1 MYHPPEPVGDERLIS
16 TNRDEFEY
24 VELKNV
30 GPTALDLRNIR
41 FTKGIDFDFGGSGV
55 ETLDAGDYVLVV
67 KNRAAFERRYGTGL
81 PVAGEYP
88 NDNLRNSGERLKLS
102 FGAGTT
108 IHDIDEYSDELPW
121 PTASDGEFSLVLR
134 GVDEFLSP
142 DHNDPGNWRIS
153 RFSEGTPGGDD
164 SLDYAV
170 WKDRYEVS
178 EDFGDGDNDGM
189 VTMLEFF
196 LGGDPN
202 VASEELLPEAGAGT
216 FMTEGG
222 EERFLTL
229 TFTREV
235 AADELNY
242 EVEFSS
248 DLVTWTAGGIL
259 VSQLPSGNND
269 GLVTETWRA
278 AVSVPDGG
286 RLFARLRVWD

>member
-1 MYHPPEPVGDERLIS
+1 
-16 TNRDEFEY
+16 
-24 VELKNV
+24 
-30 GPTALDLRNIR
+30 
-41 FTKGIDFDFGGSGV
+41 
-55 ETLDAGDYVLVV
+55 
-67 KNRAAFERRYGTGL
+67 
-81 PVAGEYP
+81 
-88 NDNLRNSGERLKLS
+88 
-102 FGAGTT
+102 
-108 IHDIDEYSDELPW
+108 
-121 PTASDGEFSLVLR
+121 
-134 GVDEFLSP
+134 
-142 DHNDPGNWRIS
+142 
-153 RFSEGTPGGDD
+153 
-164 SLDYAV
+164 
-170 WKDRYEVS
+170 
-178 EDFGDGDNDGM
+178 M